1 VSTVR
6 ARPSRRAPF
15 LVAGA
20 ILALSA
26 WFFPY
31 FPSLGSP
38 NEMTRLYLTRA
49 ILDDGSFSIDG
60 PVERYGHIND
70 MAGRNDRLY
79 SDKAPGIGFLGVPVY
94 VVAKALAG
102 WEADGVSNA
111 SLLRWMRI
119 VLAGVPTAAIALLLF
134 FLLGRMGLGR
144 PWRFFMMV
152 AYGLGTVAFPYGVL
166 LFGHQAAT
174 LCLLGAFALVE
185 RQTRQPGILPPV
197 AVGLLLGTAL
207 LIEYTTALLVVPLG
221 GWCLWVWRRR
231 PRDLVLACAGGVVP
245 IAVLMAYHVVCFGG
259 PFQTGY
265 SHLASRPFAE
275 VHDRGLWGMV
285 TPSGSRLLTILAS
298 PQKGLFFF
306 TPWLLLAL
314 PALVFSCRQPGQA
327 RLRPGWYAVCTGSLL
342 YLVFAMSLQLT
353 AWGWSVGPRHLC
365 PLVPFWVLAVGVL
378 LAAGSRWSRRS
389 KLCLR
394 VLVPYSMAAIVLPTA
409 TFGGFP
415 PDFSNPLADFSIR
428 LLLAGCMPPNAASEL
443 AGVSPAWGALPFW
456 LGCTALIVWVHWQ
469 DTDTKASKLLPLVVA
484 CLLTAAVL
492 TITGG
497 TTAQE
502 ARALHWVQHDIL
514 GCLP

>member
-1 VSTVR
+1 MSTTR

-15 LVAGA
+15 VVAGA
-20 ILALSA
+20 LLVLTA

-38 NEMTRLYLTRA
+38 NELTRLYLTRA

-60 PVERYGHIND
+60 PVKRYGRIND
-70 MAGRNDRLY
+70 MAGNAGRLY
-79 SDKAPGIGFLGVPVY
+79 ADKAPGTGFLGVPVY
-94 VVAKALAG
+94 VVVKALAG
-102 WEADGVSNA
+102 WEMDEVSNA

-134 FLLGRMGLGR
+134 FLLGRLRLDR
-144 PWRFFMMV
+144 PWRYFMMV

-174 LCLLGAFALVE
+174 LCLLGAFALIE
-185 RQTRQPGILPPV
+185 RQTREPGVLSPL

-207 LIEYTTALLVVPLG
+207 LIEYTTALLVVPLAA
-221 GWCLWVWRRR
+221 WCVWAWRTR
-231 PRDLVLACAGGVVP
+231 PRDLVLACAGGIVP
-245 IAVLMAYHVVCFGG
+245 IAILMAYHVACFGG

-265 SHLASRPFAE
+265 SHLVSRAFAE

-285 TPSGSRLLTILAS
+285 APSSSRLATILAS
-298 PQKGLFFF
+298 PQKGLFFY

-314 PALVFSCRQPGQA
+314 PALVFVCLRPGLAGQ
-327 RLRPGWYAVCTGSLL
+327 RPGWYAVCAGSLL

-365 PLVPFWVLAVGVL
+365 PLVPFWVLAIGAL
-378 LAAGSRWSRRS
+378 LASGSRWSRRS
-389 KLCLR
+389 RLFLR
-394 VLVPYSMAAIVLPTA
+394 ALVPYSVVAVVLPTA
-409 TFGGFP
+409 TFGGYP

-428 LLLAGCMPPNAASEL
+428 LLLAGCMPANAASEL
-443 AGVSPAWGALPFW
+443 AGVAPAWGALPFW
-456 LGCTALIVWVHWQ
+456 MGCLALVVWVHLQ
-469 DTDTKASKLLPLVVA
+469 DTDTKPSKLLPLVVA
-484 CLLTAAVL
+484 CLLIAAVL
-492 TITGG
+492 AITGG
-497 TTAQE
+497 TTTQE